1 VRDRRE
7 GAHRAAGPGF
17 GDPTSADAG
26 PETQPSPEAHPDP
39 LEPLAAHREPS
50 SVGAFEAVLTAEE
63 TRPAVD
69 TEAPAQVPPGPAQ
82 PVVVPGQYHY
92 LKRWSF
98 VLVLA
103 AVWIPAAAIGAALY
117 YEWYHS
123 IDKTLSVFLALV
135 VIVVCTVAGLL
146 LAMVERKP
154 LVAAVAIAV
163 MSAPF
168 ASTAAAAALYGAYVF
183 GWIAR

>member
-1 VRDRRE
+1 VRE
-7 GAHRAAGPGF
+7 
-17 GDPTSADAG
+17 DAG
-26 PETQPSPEAHPDP
+26 PETQPSLQAHPDP

-50 SVGAFEAVLTAEE
+50 SMGAFEAVLTAEE
-63 TRPAVD
+63 TRSAAD
-69 TEAPAQVPPGPAQ
+69 TEAPAQLRPPAPAQ

-92 LKRWSF
+92 LKRWTF

-123 IDKTLSVFLALV
+123 IDKTLSVFLVLV
-135 VIVVCTVAGLL
+135 LIVVCAVAGLL
-146 LAMVERKP
+146 TAMVERKP

-183 GWIAR
+183 DWIAR

>member
-1 VRDRRE
+1 V
-7 GAHRAAGPGF
+7 
-17 GDPTSADAG
+17 DAG
-26 PETQPSPEAHPDP
+26 PQTQPSLEPQPDP
-39 LEPLAAHREPS
+39 LEPLAAHREL
-50 SVGAFEAVLTAEE
+50 VGAIEAVLTAEE
-63 TRPAVD
+63 TRSAID
-69 TEAPAQVPPGPAQ
+69 TETPAQVLPPAPAQ

-92 LKRWSF
+92 LKRWTF
-98 VLVLA
+98 VLALA

-117 YEWYHS
+117 YDWYHS
-123 IDKTLSVFLALV
+123 MNKTLSVFLVLV

-168 ASTAAAAALYGAYVF
+168 AAAAAAAALYGAYVF
-183 GWIAR
+183 EWIAR